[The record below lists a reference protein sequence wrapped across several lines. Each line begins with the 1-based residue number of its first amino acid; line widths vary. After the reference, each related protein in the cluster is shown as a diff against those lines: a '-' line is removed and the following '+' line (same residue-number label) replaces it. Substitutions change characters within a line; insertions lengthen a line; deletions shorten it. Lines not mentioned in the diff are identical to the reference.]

1 MKDVKIADYLW
12 FQEGPGVRN
21 TQYTTSGVKLINV
34 ANLVDGNV
42 DLSTSDR
49 YISEEEAYGKY
60 NHFLADD
67 GDFVIASSGIKI
79 DYFDKKMGFIK
90 KEHLPLCMNTSC
102 IRFKVLDT
110 NNLEIKYFMY
120 YLKSNSFKKQLF
132 NQITGSA
139 QLNFGPSHLKKMTFP
154 LIELKEQKRIIE
166 RLDKTQNIINETK
179 SLLSK
184 YDTLIKSRFIEMFG
198 DPITN
203 PKHWNTKAITELCEN
218 IMGGGTPSKSKP
230 EYFEGTIPW
239 VSPKDM
245 KSLFI
250 LDSQDHIT
258 EDAVNNSSAKK
269 IKSDSILMVIRSGI
283 LKHTLPVAMNK
294 VEVTINQ
301 DMKAF
306 IPSSEINPYYLL
318 FYFKGIERDVLSGVR
333 AVTADNIDFNQFKK
347 RHVILPPKQMQ
358 DDFASF
364 VQQIDKSK
372 FEIWLYLNL
381 CYIIEKRVFTYD

>member
-1 MKDVKIADYLW
+1 MSEWKTVRLGEILQIQPKSKIKAGDGSKVGIFPFYTCSNELTKKIDTADY
-12 FQEGPGVRN
+12 EGPALVFGTGGNASVHYVNGKFSTSTDCLVYKTNSN
-21 TQYTTSGVKLINV
+21 TNLSLINKYLR
-34 ANLVDGNV
+34 ANIYLLENGFKGAGLKHISRD
-42 DLSTSDR
+42 
-49 YISEEEAYGKY
+49 YIS
-60 NHFLADD
+60 N
-67 GDFVIASSGIKI
+67 I
-79 DYFDKKMGFIK
+79 
-90 KEHLPLCMNTSC
+90 
-102 IRFKVLDT
+102 
-110 NNLEIKYFMY
+110 EIK
-120 YLKSNSFKKQLF
+120 LPDSTIQEKVVSQLDLLESN
-132 NQITGSA
+132 ITKHKTI
-139 QLNFGPSHLKKMTFP
+139 LEK
-154 LIELKEQKRIIE
+154 
-166 RLDKTQNIINETK
+166 LD
-179 SLLSK
+179 L
-184 YDTLIKSRFIEMFG
+184 LIKSRFIEMFG

-203 PKHWNTKAITELCEN
+203 PKHWNTKLITELCEN

-372 FEIWLYLNL
+372 FEYTNTG
-381 CYIIEKRVFTYD
+381 VAA

>member
-1 MKDVKIADYLW
+1 MSKWKTVRLGDVLIQQDKSKIKAG
-12 FQEGPGVRN
+12 EGIDDGVYPFYTCSNELTKQIN
-21 TQYTTSGVKLINV
+21 TAQYKGPALIFGTGGKASVHFCSGSF
-34 ANLVDGNV
+34 
-42 DLSTSDR
+42 STSTDCLVYKTSKEVNLSLVNKYLR
-49 YISEEEAYGKY
+49 KNMYLLENGFKGAGLKHISREYIANIEISLPEILEQNKLDSQFDLIESSIT
-60 NHFLADD
+60 NH
-67 GDFVIASSGIKI
+67 
-79 DYFDKKMGFIK
+79 KKM
-90 KEHLPLCMNTSC
+90 
-102 IRFKVLDT
+102 
-110 NNLEIKYFMY
+110 LE
-120 YLKSNSFKKQLF
+120 
-132 NQITGSA
+132 
-139 QLNFGPSHLKKMTFP
+139 
-154 LIELKEQKRIIE
+154 
-166 RLDKTQNIINETK
+166 
-179 SLLSK
+179 K

-250 LDSQDHIT
+250 FDSQDHIT
-258 EDAVNNSSAKK
+258 ETAVNNSSAKK

-306 IPSSEINPYYLL
+306 TPSSEINPYYLL

-333 AVTADNIDFNQFKK
+333 TVTADNIDFNQFKK

-358 DDFASF
+358 EDFASF

-372 FEIWLYLNL
+372 FEI
-381 CYIIEKRVFTYD
+381 EKIVKIGYN

>member
-1 MKDVKIADYLW
+1 
-12 FQEGPGVRN
+12 
-21 TQYTTSGVKLINV
+21 
-34 ANLVDGNV
+34 
-42 DLSTSDR
+42 
-49 YISEEEAYGKY
+49 
-60 NHFLADD
+60 
-67 GDFVIASSGIKI
+67 
-79 DYFDKKMGFIK
+79 
-90 KEHLPLCMNTSC
+90 
-102 IRFKVLDT
+102 
-110 NNLEIKYFMY
+110 
-120 YLKSNSFKKQLF
+120 
-132 NQITGSA
+132 
-139 QLNFGPSHLKKMTFP
+139 
-154 LIELKEQKRIIE
+154 
-166 RLDKTQNIINETK
+166 
-179 SLLSK
+179 
-184 YDTLIKSRFIEMFG
+184 MFG
-198 DPITN
+198 DPTTN

-301 DMKAF
+301 DMKVF

-318 FYFKGIERDVLSGVR
+318 FYFTGIERDVLSGVR

-372 FEIWLYLNL
+372 FAVQKSLEKTEILYKSLMQ
-381 CYIIEKRVFTYD
+381 TYFG

>member
-1 MKDVKIADYLW
+1 MKLGEILTIQEKSKIKAGDGIDNGIFPFFTCSNDVVKTHNFAQYK
-12 FQEGPGVRN
+12 GPA
-21 TQYTTSGVKLINV
+21 LIFGTGGKASV
-34 ANLVDGNV
+34 HFCSESF
-42 DLSTSDR
+42 STSTDCLVYKTSKEVNLSLVNKYLR
-49 YISEEEAYGKY
+49 KNMYLLENGFKGAGLKHISREYIANIEIPLPEILEQNKLVSQFDLIE
-60 NHFLADD
+60 
-67 GDFVIASSGIKI
+67 SSITN
-79 DYFDKKMGFIK
+79 YKKM
-90 KEHLPLCMNTSC
+90 
-102 IRFKVLDT
+102 
-110 NNLEIKYFMY
+110 LE
-120 YLKSNSFKKQLF
+120 
-132 NQITGSA
+132 
-139 QLNFGPSHLKKMTFP
+139 
-154 LIELKEQKRIIE
+154 
-166 RLDKTQNIINETK
+166 
-179 SLLSK
+179 K

-250 LDSQDHIT
+250 FDSQDHIT
-258 EDAVNNSSAKK
+258 ETAVNNSSAKK

-306 IPSSEINPYYLL
+306 TPSSEINPYYLL
-318 FYFKGIERDVLSGVR
+318 FYFRGIERDVLSGVR

-358 DDFASF
+358 EDFASF

-372 FEIWLYLNL
+372 FAVQKSLEKAETLYKSLMQE
-381 CYIIEKRVFTYD
+381 YFG

>member
-1 MKDVKIADYLW
+1 MSDCKTVRLGEILQIQPKSKIKAGDGSKVGIFPFYTCSNELTKKIDTADY
-12 FQEGPGVRN
+12 EGPALVFGTGGNASVHYVNGKFSTSTDCLVYKTNSN
-21 TQYTTSGVKLINV
+21 TNLSLINKYLR
-34 ANLVDGNV
+34 ANIYLLENGFKGAGLKHISRD
-42 DLSTSDR
+42 
-49 YISEEEAYGKY
+49 YIS
-60 NHFLADD
+60 N
-67 GDFVIASSGIKI
+67 I
-79 DYFDKKMGFIK
+79 
-90 KEHLPLCMNTSC
+90 
-102 IRFKVLDT
+102 
-110 NNLEIKYFMY
+110 EIK
-120 YLKSNSFKKQLF
+120 LPDSTIQEKVVSQLDLLESN
-132 NQITGSA
+132 ITKHKTI
-139 QLNFGPSHLKKMTFP
+139 LEK
-154 LIELKEQKRIIE
+154 
-166 RLDKTQNIINETK
+166 LD
-179 SLLSK
+179 L
-184 YDTLIKSRFIEMFG
+184 LIKSRFIEMFG

-372 FEIWLYLNL
+372 FAVQKSLEKAETLYKSLMQE
-381 CYIIEKRVFTYD
+381 YFG

>member
-1 MKDVKIADYLW
+1 MSDCKTVRLGEILQIQPKSKIKAGDGSKVGIFPFYTCSNELTKKIDTADY
-12 FQEGPGVRN
+12 EGPALVFGTGGNASVHYVNGKFSTSTDCLVYKTNSN
-21 TQYTTSGVKLINV
+21 TNLSLINQYLR
-34 ANLVDGNV
+34 ANIYLLENGFKGAGLKHISRD
-42 DLSTSDR
+42 
-49 YISEEEAYGKY
+49 YIS
-60 NHFLADD
+60 N
-67 GDFVIASSGIKI
+67 I
-79 DYFDKKMGFIK
+79 
-90 KEHLPLCMNTSC
+90 
-102 IRFKVLDT
+102 
-110 NNLEIKYFMY
+110 EIK
-120 YLKSNSFKKQLF
+120 LPDSTIQEKVVSQLDLLESN
-132 NQITGSA
+132 ITKHKTI
-139 QLNFGPSHLKKMTFP
+139 LEK
-154 LIELKEQKRIIE
+154 
-166 RLDKTQNIINETK
+166 LD
-179 SLLSK
+179 L
-184 YDTLIKSRFIEMFG
+184 LIKSRFIEMFG

>member
-1 MKDVKIADYLW
+1 
-12 FQEGPGVRN
+12 
-21 TQYTTSGVKLINV
+21 
-34 ANLVDGNV
+34 
-42 DLSTSDR
+42 
-49 YISEEEAYGKY
+49 
-60 NHFLADD
+60 
-67 GDFVIASSGIKI
+67 
-79 DYFDKKMGFIK
+79 
-90 KEHLPLCMNTSC
+90 
-102 IRFKVLDT
+102 
-110 NNLEIKYFMY
+110 
-120 YLKSNSFKKQLF
+120 
-132 NQITGSA
+132 
-139 QLNFGPSHLKKMTFP
+139 
-154 LIELKEQKRIIE
+154 
-166 RLDKTQNIINETK
+166 
-179 SLLSK
+179 
-184 YDTLIKSRFIEMFG
+184 MFG

-245 KSLFI
+245 KSLFV

-301 DMKAF
+301 DLKAF

>member
-1 MKDVKIADYLW
+1 MKDVKISDYLW

-198 DPITN
+198 EPATNPKKWEIKTLDEVCKKITDGKHGGCKLEDNSDYYYVGAREIFDLNIHYETAQEITKEDFEKDYKRCNLEIGDFCIVNTGATIGKTAIAKDVRTTKTLLQKSVALLKTKENLLSALYLQYSYITN
-203 PKHWNTKAITELCEN
+203 PS
-218 IMGGGTPSKSKP
+218 M
-230 EYFEGTIPW
+230 Y
-239 VSPKDM
+239 
-245 KSLFI
+245 
-250 LDSQDHIT
+250 
-258 EDAVNNSSAKK
+258 
-269 IKSDSILMVIRSGI
+269 
-283 LKHTLPVAMNK
+283 K
-294 VEVTINQ
+294 VENASAQ
-301 DMKAF
+301 
-306 IPSSEINPYYLL
+306 PNLL
-318 FYFKGIERDVLSGVR
+318 LSKIR
-333 AVTADNIDFNQFKK
+333 ETKIM
-347 RHVILPPKQMQ
+347 LPPLFLQNN
-358 DDFASF
+358 FATF

-372 FEIWLYLNL
+372 FEY
-381 CYIIEKRVFTYD
+381 TYTGVAA

>member
-1 MKDVKIADYLW
+1 MSEWKTVKLGEILQIQPKSKIKAGDGSKVGIFPFYTCSNELTKKIDTADY
-12 FQEGPGVRN
+12 EGPALVFGTGGNASVHYVDDKFSTSTDCLVYKTKSN
-21 TQYTTSGVKLINV
+21 TNLSLINKYLRTNIYLLENGFKG
-34 ANLVDGNV
+34 AGLKHISRD
-42 DLSTSDR
+42 
-49 YISEEEAYGKY
+49 YIS
-60 NHFLADD
+60 N
-67 GDFVIASSGIKI
+67 I
-79 DYFDKKMGFIK
+79 
-90 KEHLPLCMNTSC
+90 
-102 IRFKVLDT
+102 
-110 NNLEIKYFMY
+110 EIK
-120 YLKSNSFKKQLF
+120 LPDSTVQEKVVSQLDLLESNISKHKTILE
-132 NQITGSA
+132 
-139 QLNFGPSHLKKMTFP
+139 K
-154 LIELKEQKRIIE
+154 
-166 RLDKTQNIINETK
+166 LD
-179 SLLSK
+179 L
-184 YDTLIKSRFIEMFG
+184 LIKSRFIEMFG

-245 KSLFI
+245 KSLFV